1 MEKEILYNENIHF
14 EHESWKRELN
24 FWKNELNFFINHLSE
39 LVTRWISNN
48 IHAKL
53 EHYQNEIV
61 LNVSA
66 IEDLEETI
74 KQYEVSIAKQIVI
87 GGDYEID
94 SQLVKKHLELRN
106 SIEKQRHIYEE
117 LKKDFFIF
125 LEKYI

>member
-61 LNVSA
+61 LNLLA
-66 IEDLEETI
+66 QNDTT
-74 KQYEVSIAKQIVI
+74 QI
-87 GGDYEID
+87 ID
-94 SQLVKKHLELRN
+94 WAQ
-106 SIEKQRHIYEE
+106 
-117 LKKDFFIF
+117 F
-125 LEKYI
+125 LSHSHFPFNNL